1 MRGSHVKH
9 FHVLLSAVR
18 QDKCICFIL
27 GLSGSK
33 VLKYKIAI
41 SQNND
46 CNCFCIKTLK
56 LLHEKYKILDVG
68 YAAEISMM
76 EDTEEKSC

>member
-1 MRGSHVKH
+1 MCFSQPLDKINVS
-9 FHVLLSAVR
+9 VLYW
-18 QDKCICFIL
+18 Q

-68 YAAEISMM
+68 YAAEVFMI
-76 EDTEEKSC
+76 EETKEKSC